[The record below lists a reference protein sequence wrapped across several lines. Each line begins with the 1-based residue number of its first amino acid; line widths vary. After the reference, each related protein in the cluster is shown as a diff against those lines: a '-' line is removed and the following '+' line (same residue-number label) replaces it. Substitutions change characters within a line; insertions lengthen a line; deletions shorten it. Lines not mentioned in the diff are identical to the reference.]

1 VALIKNSLTLGS
13 TIEGTK
19 TVPLEPVYQDRVFR
33 EIIVN
38 ACIHRNYSIS
48 GSRIRVFL
56 FDDRLEVH
64 SPGRL
69 PNTITVEK
77 LSAGVSYA
85 VNPVILKFMENL
97 RYVDKLG
104 RGLPLV
110 WNSAKNLG
118 KTVLFQ
124 EIGEEFVVS
133 LEI

>member
-1 VALIKNSLTLGS
+1 M
-13 TIEGTK
+13 
-19 TVPLEPVYQDRVFR
+19 
-33 EIIVN
+33 N

-69 PNTITVEK
+69 PNTITIEK
-77 LSAGVSYA
+77 LSAGVSFA

-110 WNSAKNLG
+110 WNEARKLG
-118 KTVLFQ
+118 KQVSFS

-133 LEI
+133 LGI